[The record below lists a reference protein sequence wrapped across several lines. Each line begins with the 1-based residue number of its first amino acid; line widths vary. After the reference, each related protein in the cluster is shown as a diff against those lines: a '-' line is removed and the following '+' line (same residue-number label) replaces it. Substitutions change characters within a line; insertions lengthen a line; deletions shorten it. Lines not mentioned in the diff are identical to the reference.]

1 MKLNRA
7 SVEILQSAFGRYAD
21 QAHVEWW
28 KFGDDGKV
36 IPSSHSWGRGWEVD
50 GPGPDYAVYYS
61 CGLLKPG
68 QGRANANVVAVKT
81 LVIDDV
87 GTKLPKHDIDGLI
100 EVGILPSPLGYVVE
114 SSAGNF
120 QYGWYLSDGDVAAY
134 AQLRKMM
141 AEIYD
146 MKDGMAPSHLFR
158 LPIGVNGKPGPN
170 AAFAVRRVAW
180 KT

>member
-1 MKLNRA
+1 MNNYNDATRFLQAVFGTDWETKAFLVNSPNWGKRLRLDQLDDTRDCYWCVGAIPWGKARKNSNVENVRA
-7 SVEILQSAFGRYAD
+7 
-21 QAHVEWW
+21 
-28 KFGDDGKV
+28 
-36 IPSSHSWGRGWEVD
+36 
-50 GPGPDYAVYYS
+50 
-61 CGLLKPG
+61 
-68 QGRANANVVAVKT
+68 